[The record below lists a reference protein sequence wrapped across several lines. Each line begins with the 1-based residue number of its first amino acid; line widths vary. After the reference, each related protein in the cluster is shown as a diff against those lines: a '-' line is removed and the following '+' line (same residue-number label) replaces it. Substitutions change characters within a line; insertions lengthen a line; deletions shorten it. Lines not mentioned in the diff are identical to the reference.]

1 MMIRDSVKKI
11 CIRLICLI
19 TLLAMSLPVF
29 SEETMYIPI
38 PSYRVGPYA
47 AGGTGYY
54 GGILDY
60 YSLLNERDGGVGGV
74 KLIWSECETE
84 YAVERGVE
92 CYKRMKDREGGALFF
107 DPLSVGIA
115 IALNEVVRADQIPM
129 ITVNH
134 GMSETI
140 DGEVFP
146 YVFPLGMGVPDEYNA
161 TVRFMAHL
169 ESGDDPNTVDITKA
183 LSGKKIVTLFHGSPY
198 GKNALEY
205 MDAMGEEY
213 GFEHHRIEIPHPGN
227 EQQSQWIRIRKLK
240 PDYVFLRGWG
250 VMNPVAMQTAA
261 RTGFP
266 VSHLI
271 GNIWSNSDE
280 DVIPAGSAADGYQ
293 AITTHPAGIFTDVQQ
308 EIINVLY
315 KNGKGDLQDKSRLGS
330 VYHNLGITAGIMHV
344 EAMINAQARWGTGKR
359 LTAKQVRWG
368 FENIRFDE
376 KRVAELG
383 AEGLLAPML
392 VTCHDHVGGH
402 NSKFQ
407 KWSTASRK
415 WEIVTPWIRSQAPNE
430 KLMASAEKYRLE
442 NNIEK
447 RDCNKTQDRDDWTLA
462 GDQPDAPAE
471 ISTWE
476 EARKY

>member
-1 MMIRDSVKKI
+1 MIRNNIKQTV
-11 CIRLICLI
+11 
-19 TLLAMSLPVF
+19 LLAISFAALLLTSLPVF
-29 SEETMYIPI
+29 SEGQMYIPI

-60 YSLLNERDGGVGGV
+60 YNLKNIRDGGVGGV

-115 IALNEVVRADQIPM
+115 EALNEVVRKDKIPM

-134 GMSETI
+134 GKSETM

-169 ESGDDPNTVDITKA
+169 ETGDNPNTVDLHAAMK
-183 LSGKKIVTLFHGSPY
+183 GKKVVTLFHGSPY
-198 GKNALEY
+198 GRNALEY

-213 GFEHHRIEIPHPGN
+213 GFEHHKIEIPHPGN
-227 EQQSQWIRIRKLK
+227 EQGAQWVRVRKIK
-240 PDYVFLRGWG
+240 PDFAFLRGWG
-250 VMNPVAMQTAA
+250 VMNPVAIQAAA
-261 RTGFP
+261 RIGFP
-266 VSHLI
+266 VDRLI

-280 DVIPAGSAADGYQ
+280 DVRPAGKAAHGYQ
-293 AITTHPAGIFTDVQQ
+293 AITTHPAGIFTKVQD
-308 EIINVLY
+308 EIINIVY
-315 KNGKGDLQDKSRLGS
+315 KAGEGDLQDKSRLGS

-344 EAMINAQARWGTGKR
+344 EAIINAQKRWGNIPLNAR
-359 LTAKQVRWG
+359 QVRWG
-368 FENIRFDE
+368 FENIHFDD
-376 KRVAELG
+376 KRIAELG

-392 VTCHDHVGGH
+392 VTCKDHIGGH
-402 NSKFQ
+402 SSKFQ
-407 KWSTASRK
+407 KYDVEKRQ
-415 WEIVTPWIRSQAPNE
+415 WEIVTPWIRSQAPPE
-430 KLMASAEKYRLE
+430 MLYSLAEIYRTE
-442 NNIEK
+442 NKIEK
-447 RDCNKTQDRDDWTLA
+447 RDCNKDADRENWTLT
-462 GDQPDAPAE
+462 GDQPAVPAGV
-471 ISTWE
+471 STWGS
-476 EARKY
+476 